1 MKNRLNKY
9 HSEVQKDEPPQPIEL
24 GYGGGDPDPTPQPI
38 PMLGC
43 FGAMAAV
50 MIAALL
56 CQAAIKIATI
66 IWGGG

>member
-1 MKNRLNKY
+1 MKNRLNEY
-9 HSEVQKDEPPQPIEL
+9 YSEAQREKSPPPVEL
-24 GYGGGDPDPTPQPI
+24 GYGGDPDPTPQPI

-43 FGAMAAV
+43 FGAMAAI
-50 MIAALL
+50 MIVALL